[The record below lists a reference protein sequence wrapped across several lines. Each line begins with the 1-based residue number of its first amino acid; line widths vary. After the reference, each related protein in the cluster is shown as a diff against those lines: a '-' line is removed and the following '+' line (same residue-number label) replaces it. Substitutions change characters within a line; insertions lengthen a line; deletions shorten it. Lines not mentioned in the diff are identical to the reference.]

1 MSAELR
7 DIRPLIHSG
16 SDDLESFMAWSEQ
29 IKLEMS
35 ECNPLLYEVLGNI
48 AFSRQPLAGGDSF
61 KTRRVQASFSKE
73 RAHQQNL
80 VEQPTRQAIELQI
93 INEGRQLGCLLVQ
106 TTKGETQLR
115 VTKWLSATNGWEV
128 WRQLNLS
135 FLSDF

>member
-1 MSAELR
+1 MTAELR

-61 KTRRVQASFSKE
+61 RTRTAQASFSEE

-80 VEQPTRQAIELQI
+80 VEQAREAKELQI
-93 INEGRQLGCLLVQ
+93 RNEGRQLGCLLVQ
-106 TTKGETQLR
+106 RTKGETQLR
-115 VTKWLSATNGWEV
+115 ATSGFQQQMAGRSGGN
-128 WRQLNLS
+128 S
-135 FLSDF
+135 T